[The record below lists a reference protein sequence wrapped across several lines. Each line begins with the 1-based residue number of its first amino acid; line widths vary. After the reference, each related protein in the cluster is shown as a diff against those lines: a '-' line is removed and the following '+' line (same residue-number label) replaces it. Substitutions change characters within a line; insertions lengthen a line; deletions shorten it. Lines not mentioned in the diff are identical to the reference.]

1 VGKDIIF
8 LHVAEMSDLEVV
20 GKARGRRFGAKT
32 INEWVAK
39 SWSNALI
46 CLPSIKILAKS
57 WIIFNFSSSA
67 DVAWV
72 MKSTWSLDSSP
83 LLLKRWNPLF
93 DPNNDIM
100 EVVPNWVR
108 LPGFPLALC
117 TQLGLSWKQT

>member
-1 VGKDIIF
+1 
-8 LHVAEMSDLEVV
+8 
-20 GKARGRRFGAKT
+20 
-32 INEWVAK
+32 
-39 SWSNALI
+39 
-46 CLPSIKILAKS
+46 
-57 WIIFNFSSSA
+57 
-67 DVAWV
+67 V